1 MGLNVRIWLFPRL
14 REIGFSQSIRDDTR
28 LQASPGIARMLRPS
42 STSIIPRRGD
52 GASEILTAAPVLGKA
67 QLETQRE
74 QARENFALAVRKRS
88 ADIDLFSACL
98 HIAAEEYE
106 NLDTEK
112 YSARVDELTGM
123 VKDRVPSTPSHYD
136 YLHSLNEVLFGIVG
150 LRGNNENY
158 YDPRNSFLNEVMDRG
173 LGIPITLS
181 IIYMEVGARAG
192 LTMRGVGMPGHFL
205 VIAGEGA
212 DEIFID
218 PYHRGGLLSRKEGLA
233 LALRGKNLAE
243 KSSAT
248 LMKRLLPVNGSRS
261 ILRRLLTNLKLTY
274 AKKRDYKR
282 SLASA
287 ERIQLLDPGNWRNL
301 SDLARLQAEVG
312 DFIQAVES
320 LSAYLDKA
328 PEGADTRRAK
338 TALGQLKELARRQS
352 APEAGTA

>member
-1 MGLNVRIWLFPRL
+1 L
-14 REIGFSQSIRDDTR
+14 EIHRD
-28 LQASPGIARMLRPS
+28 
-42 STSIIPRRGD
+42 
-52 GASEILTAAPVLGKA
+52 
-67 QLETQRE
+67 
-74 QARENFALAVRKRS
+74 QARENFAHAVRKRS

-98 HIAAEEYE
+98 HIAAEEYGS
-106 NLDTEK
+106 LDTEN
-112 YSARVDELTGM
+112 YSAKADELAGM
-123 VKDRVPSTPSHYD
+123 VKDRLPTDPSHYD
-136 YLHSLNEVLFGIVG
+136 YLHALNEVLFEIAG

-181 IIYMEVGARAG
+181 VIYMEVGARSG
-192 LTMRGVGMPGHFL
+192 LPMRGVGMPGHFL

-233 LALRGKNLAE
+233 LALRGKSLTENSRE
-243 KSSAT
+243 T
-248 LMKRLLPVNGSRS
+248 LRRRLLPVNGSRS

-287 ERIQLLDPGNWRNL
+287 ERIQLLDPENWRNL

-312 DFIQAVES
+312 DFIQAIES

-328 PEGADTRRAK
+328 PDGADTRRAK
-338 TALGQLKELARRQS
+338 TALGQLRELARRQA
-352 APEAGTA
+352 APESENA